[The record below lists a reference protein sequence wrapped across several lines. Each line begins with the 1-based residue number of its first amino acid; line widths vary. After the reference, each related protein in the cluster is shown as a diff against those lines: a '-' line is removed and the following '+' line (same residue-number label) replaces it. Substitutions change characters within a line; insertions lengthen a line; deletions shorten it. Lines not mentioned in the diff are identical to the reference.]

1 MKNSTAKIAYMYASD
16 SFRDGHSEAPLPATA
31 FLFMP
36 PDGEDIILNLEF
48 GLVGLAD
55 NNFYTL
61 TTRFFIDDEE
71 VGYPNRVAEPNKMAS
86 FFAKSGEFAM
96 HSSSTEHFPAK
107 NNGYYKIESKLY
119 ETNLANVSEGER
131 PPLAEEDIVHKID
144 IYVAVSS
151 EWSE

>member
-16 SFRDGHSEAPLPATA
+16 SVREGHSEAPLPATA

-48 GLVGLAD
+48 GLVGLVD
-55 NNFYTL
+55 NNFYTIA
-61 TTRFFIDDEE
+61 TRFFIDGEE
-71 VGYPNRVAEPNKMAS
+71 VGYPSRVADTNKLLS

-107 NNGYYKIESKLY
+107 KNGYYKIESKLY
-119 ETNLANVSEGER
+119 ETNLDDFSEGER
-131 PPLAEEDIVHKID
+131 PPLAEEDVVHKIE
-144 IYVAVSS
+144 IYVAVSA